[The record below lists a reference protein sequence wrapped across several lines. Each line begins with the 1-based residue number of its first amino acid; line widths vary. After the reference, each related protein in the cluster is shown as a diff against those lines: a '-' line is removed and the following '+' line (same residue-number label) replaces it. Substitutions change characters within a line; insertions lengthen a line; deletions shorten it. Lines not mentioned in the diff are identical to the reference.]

1 MTPNLAE
8 LAEKLGLASVLV
20 PLVLAAL
27 FTALVFLVPS
37 VAQWFD
43 ERNP

>member
-1 MTPNLAE
+1 MIPNLSE
-8 LAEKLGLASVLV
+8 LAEKPGLAGVLV

-27 FTALVFLVPS
+27 LTGLVFLVPS
-37 VAQWFD
+37 IAQWFD

>member
-1 MTPNLAE
+1 VIPNLTE
-8 LAEKLGLASVLV
+8 LAEKLGLAGVPV

-27 FTALVFLVPS
+27 LMALVFLVPS

>member
-1 MTPNLAE
+1 VIPNLAE
-8 LAEKLGLASVLV
+8 LAEKLGLAGVLV

-27 FTALVFLVPS
+27 LTGLVFLASS

>member
-1 MTPNLAE
+1 MIPNLTE
-8 LAEKLGLASVLV
+8 LAEELGLAAVLV

-27 FTALVFLVPS
+27 LTGLVFLAQS

>member
-1 MTPNLAE
+1 VIPNFGRTR
-8 LAEKLGLASVLV
+8 EKLGLAGLLV

-27 FTALVFLVPS
+27 LTGLVFLVPS
-37 VAQWFD
+37 VAHWFD

>member
-1 MTPNLAE
+1 VIPNLAE
-8 LAEKLGLASVLV
+8 LGEKLGLAGVLI

-27 FTALVFLVPS
+27 LTVLVFLVPS

>member
-1 MTPNLAE
+1 MIPNLAE
-8 LAEKLGLASVLV
+8 FAEKLGLAGVLV

-27 FTALVFLVPS
+27 LTGLVFFVPS

-43 ERNP
+43 ERKP

>member
-1 MTPNLAE
+1 VIPNLAE
-8 LAEKLGLASVLV
+8 LAEKLGLTGVLV

-27 FTALVFLVPS
+27 LAAFVFLVPS

>member
-1 MTPNLAE
+1 VIPNLTE
-8 LAEKLGLASVLV
+8 LAEKLDLAGVLV

-27 FTALVFLVPS
+27 LTGLVFLAPS

>member
-1 MTPNLAE
+1 MIPNLAE
-8 LAEKLGLASVLV
+8 LAEKLGLVGVLV

-27 FTALVFLVPS
+27 LTALVFLAPT

>member
-1 MTPNLAE
+1 VIPNLAE
-8 LAEKLGLASVLV
+8 LAEKLGLAGVLI

-27 FTALVFLVPS
+27 LTGLVFLVPS